1 MTAYVAPLSLIGV
14 MALAYGFVVF
24 MLRHVFLS
32 QVAEPLWA
40 SARLVATSGDN
51 LLVICDPPAMA
62 ARIQGASVLELGAI
76 GRDPNPATAWRHA
89 LMKINSTESGATVVT
104 DIDDDVEDLEITYSK
119 LELLEEL
126 VNDPSRTIVVL
137 SKNPPAILSDSVR
150 RAQPDSAP
158 DKARWT
164 QMLKA
169 FVVLDWRDAPV
180 VSPVA
185 ISVAPSRVSGWRR
198 WIPRIRPAGSDSA
211 LRTHEALLSREGQ
224 PDRFLRRICDDI
236 RESDAFKSGFL
247 TREQILDEI
256 EERASG
262 YYRRVWESCSDD
274 EKVVLGHVALVG
286 LANAASRRVVR
297 RLLVR
302 RLLTKDPDL
311 RLMNRTFRL
320 FVLSPAN
327 RAAVVRLEGMAE
339 PSTWDRLRLPLV
351 ILASAA
357 GVFLYTTQR
366 DVFTST
372 VAMVG
377 GVTTAVPA
385 IVRALSLI
393 AQRQQPT
400 TTAGTRDA

>member
-1 MTAYVAPLSLIGV
+1 
-14 MALAYGFVVF
+14 MA
-24 MLRHVFLS
+24 S
-32 QVAEPLWA
+32 
-40 SARLVATSGDN
+40 
-51 LLVICDPPAMA
+51 
-62 ARIQGASVLELGAI
+62 RIQGAAVLELGAI

-89 LMKINSTESGATVVT
+89 LLKIDSTETGGAIVVT
-104 DIDDDVEDLEITYSK
+104 DIDDDVEDLEVTYSK

-126 VNDPSRTIVVL
+126 VNDPGRTIVVL

-150 RAQPDSAP
+150 RAQRDLAP

-185 ISVAPSRVSGWRR
+185 VSVAPSRASGWRR
-198 WIPRIRPAGSDSA
+198 WIPRIRLAGNDSA
-211 LRTHEALLSREGQ
+211 KRSHEALLSYEGQ
-224 PDRFLRRICDDI
+224 PNRFLRRICDDI
-236 RESDAFKSGFL
+236 RESEAFKSGFL

-262 YYRRVWESCSDD
+262 YYRRIWESCSDD

-286 LANAASRRVVR
+286 LTNAASRRVVR

-302 RLLTKDPDL
+302 RLLTKNPDL

-327 RAAVVRLEGMAE
+327 RAAVARLEGMAE

-351 ILASAA
+351 IVASAV

-372 VAMVG
+372 VAMVA
-377 GVTTAVPA
+377 GVTTALPA
-385 IVRALSLI
+385 IVRAVSLI

-400 TTAGTRDA
+400 TAAGTRDA